1 MELVPERYHFYG
13 YIYKRY
19 VLKSVLFDG
28 SNYLSEAKRM
38 ALSWIYISFCF
49 INIFIPSAGNSK
61 TCYFLPEY
69 KNPPEKF
76 LRIFERIS
84 SSTVLLFAG
93 SLDGAEV
100 AGDDIPHDGRCTL
113 VLFLPCCLDPA
124 QMFHVVS
131 YLARTIRLL
140 EQLKHVDLLQE
151 ALECA
156 ALPRPADFLRE
167 QDEDGVFDFG
177 EVRIVLWAKAEV
189 FCHSDFPE
197 VICEAAARKSE
208 RHPLVKTDCCTYH
221 DSVQPSI
228 KISMSHKNTPFLMNQ
243 NHRFACPARRS
254 CLLAILS

>member
-1 MELVPERYHFYG
+1 MPLV
-13 YIYKRY
+13 
-19 VLKSVLFDG
+19 VLVTKSLAV
-28 SNYLSEAKRM
+28 
-38 ALSWIYISFCF
+38 SW
-49 INIFIPSAGNSK
+49 N
-61 TCYFLPEY
+61 
-69 KNPPEKF
+69 
-76 LRIFERIS
+76 
-84 SSTVLLFAG
+84 
-93 SLDGAEV
+93 GAEV
-100 AGDDIPHDGRCTL
+100 DGDDVPPLGPREL
-113 VLFLPCCLDPA
+113 VLSLPCCLEPV
-124 QMFHVVS
+124 QMSHIVS
-131 YLARTIRLL
+131 YLARTLVFL
-140 EQLKHVDLLQE
+140 QQLKHVDLLQE

-167 QDEDGVFDFG
+167 QEDGGVFDFG
-177 EVRIVLWAKAEV
+177 EVRIVLRAKAEF

>member
-1 MELVPERYHFYG
+1 MPLV
-13 YIYKRY
+13 
-19 VLKSVLFDG
+19 VLVTNSLAV
-28 SNYLSEAKRM
+28 
-38 ALSWIYISFCF
+38 SW
-49 INIFIPSAGNSK
+49 N
-61 TCYFLPEY
+61 
-69 KNPPEKF
+69 
-76 LRIFERIS
+76 
-84 SSTVLLFAG
+84 
-93 SLDGAEV
+93 GAEGACDNV
-100 AGDDIPHDGRCTL
+100 PHDGPHTL

-167 QDEDGVFDFG
+167 QEEDGVFDFG
-177 EVRIVLWAKAEV
+177 EIRIALWAKAEF

-197 VICEAAARKSE
+197 VICEAAARESE

-221 DSVQPSI
+221 DSVQPHI

>member
-1 MELVPERYHFYG
+1 MPLV
-13 YIYKRY
+13 
-19 VLKSVLFDG
+19 VLVTNSLAV
-28 SNYLSEAKRM
+28 
-38 ALSWIYISFCF
+38 SW
-49 INIFIPSAGNSK
+49 N
-61 TCYFLPEY
+61 
-69 KNPPEKF
+69 
-76 LRIFERIS
+76 
-84 SSTVLLFAG
+84 
-93 SLDGAEV
+93 GAEV
-100 AGDDIPHDGRCTL
+100 DGDDVPPLGPRGL
-113 VLFLPCCLDPA
+113 VLSLPCCLEPV
-124 QMFHVVS
+124 QMSHIVS
-131 YLARTIRLL
+131 YLARTLVFL
-140 EQLKHVDLLQE
+140 QQLKHVDLPQV
-151 ALECA
+151 AFQGA

-177 EVRIVLWAKAEV
+177 KVRIVLRAKAEF

>member
-1 MELVPERYHFYG
+1 MPLV
-13 YIYKRY
+13 
-19 VLKSVLFDG
+19 VLVTNSLTV
-28 SNYLSEAKRM
+28 
-38 ALSWIYISFCF
+38 SW
-49 INIFIPSAGNSK
+49 N
-61 TCYFLPEY
+61 
-69 KNPPEKF
+69 
-76 LRIFERIS
+76 
-84 SSTVLLFAG
+84 
-93 SLDGAEV
+93 GAEG
-100 AGDDIPHDGRCTL
+100 ACDDIPHDGPRTL

-156 ALPRPADFLRE
+156 ALPCPADFLRE

-177 EVRIVLWAKAEV
+177 EVRIVLRAKAEF

-228 KISMSHKNTPFLMNQ
+228 KISMSHRNTPFLMYQ
-243 NHRFACPARRS
+243 NHRLACPARRS

>member
-1 MELVPERYHFYG
+1 MPLV
-13 YIYKRY
+13 
-19 VLKSVLFDG
+19 VLVTNSLAV
-28 SNYLSEAKRM
+28 
-38 ALSWIYISFCF
+38 SW
-49 INIFIPSAGNSK
+49 N
-61 TCYFLPEY
+61 
-69 KNPPEKF
+69 
-76 LRIFERIS
+76 
-84 SSTVLLFAG
+84 
-93 SLDGAEV
+93 GAE
-100 AGDDIPHDGRCTL
+100 ADGDDVPPLGLCRL
-113 VLFLPCCLDPA
+113 VLSLPFCLEPV
-124 QMFHVVS
+124 QMSHVVS
-131 YLARTIRLL
+131 YLARTRFFLQ
-140 EQLKHVDLLQE
+140 QLKHVDLPQV
-151 ALECA
+151 AFQGA